1 MQLLRAVQ
9 QADRASLEQL
19 AVVCAASDKCAWLLD
34 SLKVFC
40 DFDITGTQ
48 KQSFDVFANRIRSST
63 SVEQLKHTAGGQ
75 LIWARKERTAG
86 VGDVWAYLQSQHKH
100 KAHQGQ
106 P

>member
-40 DFDITGTQ
+40 NFDITGTQ
-48 KQSFDVFANRIRSST
+48 KSHLTYFQTASG
-63 SVEQLKHTAGGQ
+63 EQLKRTAGGQ